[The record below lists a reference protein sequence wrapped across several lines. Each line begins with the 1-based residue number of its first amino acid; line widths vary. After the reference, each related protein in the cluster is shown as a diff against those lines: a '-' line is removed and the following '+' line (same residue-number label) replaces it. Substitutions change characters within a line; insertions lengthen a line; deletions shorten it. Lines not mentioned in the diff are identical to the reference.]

1 MTGYIIAVGIGMLI
15 GAAVTVLVA
24 LVLIGTEDEEE

>member
-1 MTGYIIAVGIGMLI
+1 MTGYIIAAVVGMMI

-24 LVLIGTEDEEE
+24 LVLIGTEDEE

>member
-24 LVLIGTEDEEE
+24 LVLIGTADEE

>member
-1 MTGYIIAVGIGMLI
+1 MIGYIIAVGIGMLL
-15 GAAVTVLVA
+15 GAAVMVLIA